1 MRIAACCAA
10 IVGLALAL
18 LSVGAAKAQVS
29 VSKAAVADEREPCPM
44 QLDVKLGALGKR
56 PSLREVQV
64 GHAWLSDEMQKYV
77 CHTERISRLMV
88 LKKREK
94 RGRLEMSITTTVKSE
109 QWRQDIDLTVSLID
123 PAGKV
128 LCSNTWKD
136 LTVGKDREISN
147 YTWVT
152 MASRTK
158 TPEMEC
164 IVDAA
169 QFGAMFSGDNLPE
182 IRIVLKP
189 KVDEDEKK

>member
-1 MRIAACCAA
+1 M
-10 IVGLALAL
+10 LAYL
-18 LSVGAAKAQVS
+18 L
-29 VSKAAVADEREPCPM
+29 
-44 QLDVKLGALGKR
+44 
-56 PSLREVQV
+56 
-64 GHAWLSDEMQKYV
+64 
-77 CHTERISRLMV
+77 
-88 LKKREK
+88 
-94 RGRLEMSITTTVKSE
+94 
-109 QWRQDIDLTVSLID
+109 
-123 PAGKV
+123 

-147 YTWVT
+147 WTWVT

-169 QFGAMFSGDNLPE
+169 QFAAMFSGDNLPE